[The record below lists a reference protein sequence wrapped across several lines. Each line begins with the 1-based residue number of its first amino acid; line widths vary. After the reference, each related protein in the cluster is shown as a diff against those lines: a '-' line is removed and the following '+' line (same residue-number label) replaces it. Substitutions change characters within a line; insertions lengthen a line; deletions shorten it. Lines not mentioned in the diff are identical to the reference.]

1 MNPQV
6 HQLPF
11 DNQFAP
17 ALSALCAQ
25 QAVQNR
31 KLISTFLAPG
41 TTTVVL
47 IFA

>member
-11 DNQFAP
+11 NNTFAA
-17 ALSALCAQ
+17 ALAGLCAQ
-25 QAVQNR
+25 QAVQGR
-31 KLISTFLAPG
+31 RLVSSFVAPG
-41 TTTVVL
+41 TTTVIL